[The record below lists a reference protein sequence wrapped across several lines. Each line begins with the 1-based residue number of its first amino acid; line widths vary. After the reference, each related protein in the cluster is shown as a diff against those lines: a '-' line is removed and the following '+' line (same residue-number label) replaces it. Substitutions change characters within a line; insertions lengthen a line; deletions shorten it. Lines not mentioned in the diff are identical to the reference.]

1 MNRTQALIF
10 SVILIFIVSF
20 FCAKKQG
27 VLKNFPLDTLSG
39 VIAKDNISIDKNISS
54 DGKGSLRIDA
64 TEPVT
69 VPLFEVADIKIDNAR
84 LLYQAR
90 VRTENVIGQVYLE
103 MLCHFP
109 DRGEFFSRSQA
120 SLLTG
125 TQDWTSQETPFLLQ
139 KGEMPD
145 LIKLNVVINGHGTV
159 WIDDIK
165 LVKVSLK

>member
-1 MNRTQALIF
+1 MNRKLTLIIAVNLIF
-10 SVILIFIVSF
+10 PVCF
-20 FCAKKQG
+20 FCAKKPN
-27 VLKNFPLDTLSG
+27 VLKSFPLDTLNG
-39 VIAKDNISIDKNISS
+39 VIARDNVSIDKNISS
-54 DGKGSLRIDA
+54 DGNGSLRIDA
-64 TEPVT
+64 TDPVT
-69 VPLFEVADIKIDNAR
+69 ISLFNVADLKIDNAR

-90 VRTENVIGQVYLE
+90 IRTEDVIGQVYLE

-125 TQDWTSQETPFLLQ
+125 TQDWSSQETPFLFQ

-145 LIKLNVVINGHGTV
+145 LIKLNIVINGHGTV

-165 LVKVSLK
+165 LVKAPLK

>member
-1 MNRTQALIF
+1 MNRKFTIAFTITLLVLI
-10 SVILIFIVSF
+10 SF
-20 FCAKKQG
+20 FCAKKPS
-27 VLKNFPLDTLSG
+27 VLKSFPLDTRSG
-39 VIAKDNISIDKNISS
+39 VIARDNVSIDKKISS
-54 DGKGSLRIDA
+54 DGNGSLRIDA
-64 TEPVT
+64 TDPVT
-69 VPLFEVADIKIDNAR
+69 ISLFEVADLKIDNAR

-90 VRTENVIGQVYLE
+90 IRTEDVIGQVYLE

-139 KGEMPD
+139 KGETPD
-145 LIKLNVVINGHGTV
+145 IIKLNIVINGHGTV

-165 LVKVSLK
+165 LLKASLK